1 MRFKGDMGKWAIRFG
16 LYTASIWPY
25 EGRIEPLRLLVG
37 AKKRSKQSEKAVR
50 EDIPDPDIPDPDS
63 C

>member
-37 AKKRSKQSEKAVR
+37 AKKRSILKRVVTGNEVPHK
-50 EDIPDPDIPDPDS
+50 I
-63 C
+63 